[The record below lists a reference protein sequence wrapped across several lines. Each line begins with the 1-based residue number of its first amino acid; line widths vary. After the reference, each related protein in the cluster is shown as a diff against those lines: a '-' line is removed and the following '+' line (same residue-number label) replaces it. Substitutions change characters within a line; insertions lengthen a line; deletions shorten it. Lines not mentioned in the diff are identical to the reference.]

1 MRVIAVSLI
10 DRVKMPPPALGWFR
24 APFSRKSLVNR
35 LKRSVSRSSA
45 TVSYDTLSHK
55 SGTYVRPSPSS
66 SVNRTMYPPPG
77 KRMGA
82 IVRYLD
88 NDGVSLA
95 LETRGAGPRRILFV
109 HGWISSRR
117 MFYDVCDHLDPSAY
131 TMQLLDF
138 RGAGLSDRPA
148 GGYDLDGYASDLR
161 AAIVGVDG
169 PVEIVAHSMGARIA
183 QYVALDPPKNLKRLT
198 LVAPGTAKM
207 TRLSESRRAMSEAAY
222 GSRLGIERF
231 QRAAMIRDIAPDSME
246 RLIDDALITS
256 REGWFEWLGPDRQHD
271 FSDRL
276 ASITL
281 PVLVVAGDR
290 DPLVPAARLR
300 RDVVAAI
307 NGSVLTSLR
316 NVGHN
321 IPVETP
327 LELAT
332 IIDQFGASRALQA
345 G

>member
-1 MRVIAVSLI
+1 
-10 DRVKMPPPALGWFR
+10 
-24 APFSRKSLVNR
+24 
-35 LKRSVSRSSA
+35 
-45 TVSYDTLSHK
+45 
-55 SGTYVRPSPSS
+55 
-66 SVNRTMYPPPG
+66 MYPPPST
-77 KRMGA
+77 RTAA
-82 IVRYLD
+82 IVRYLS
-88 NDGVSLA
+88 NEGVSLA
-95 LETRGAGPRRILFV
+95 LETRGSGPRRILFV

-117 MFYDVCDHLDPSAY
+117 MFYDVCNHLDPSLY

-148 GGYDLDGYASDLR
+148 TGYDLEGYASDLR
-161 AAIVGVDG
+161 TAIVEAGG

-183 QYVALDPPKNLKRLT
+183 QFVALDPPENLTRLT

-207 TRLSESRRAMSEAAY
+207 GRVTDPRRALSEAAF

-231 QRAAMIRDIAPDSME
+231 QRAAMIRDIPPDAME

-256 REGWFEWLGPDRQHD
+256 REGWFEWLDRGRIHD

-276 ASITL
+276 GSITL
-281 PVLVVAGDR
+281 PVLVVIGDR

-300 RDVVAAI
+300 RDVVAPIDGAL
-307 NGSVLTSLR
+307 VTVLR

-327 LELAT
+327 LELAA
-332 IIDQFGASRALQA
+332 IVHQFAAKRAQA